1 MSLFEL
7 NCYKTVV
14 VNFSII
20 HGSHNVAFM
29 GGAMVSIWKG
39 ISFEGVVETI
49 VYAAVGTLVSYGV
62 SQCIKC
68 VSKKIFKKHG

>member
-1 MSLFEL
+1 
-7 NCYKTVV
+7 
-14 VNFSII
+14 
-20 HGSHNVAFM
+20 M